1 MKSIKFR
8 KIEIPKRWLLRT
20 RRQFLK
26 VHGKIMPGNFSVA
39 PRIIRKK
46 KIKEKPLHFLVKTH
60 AILHGRES
68 GTGPQILKWARI
80 VTRLRE
86 MHEPTHA
93 SVRYHNTISFGKHL

>member
-8 KIEIPKRWLLRT
+8 KIGISKKWLLRS

-26 VHGKIMPGNFSVA
+26 VHGKTMSGNFSVI

-46 KIKEKPLHFLVKTH
+46 RIKEKPLHFLVKTH
-60 AILHGRES
+60 AILHVRES
-68 GTGPQILKWARI
+68 GTGPQILKWARA

-86 MHEPTHA
+86 IHEPTHA
-93 SVRYHNTISFGKHL
+93 SVRYHNTISFGRHL